1 MTSIVIATNNSGKFA
16 EFQTL
21 LAPLHCISQ
30 TAFKVVPPE
39 ETGLSFIENAIQKAR
54 HACEVSQHPALADD
68 SGLVVPA
75 LSGKPGIYSARF
87 AGIDATDEE
96 NIAFLLHAMEDIP
109 EKHRGAYF
117 YCALAYVKT
126 PDDPTPLFAI
136 GTLHG
141 TVIKAPRGTHGF
153 GYDPI
158 VYIKDHHKTLAE
170 LPPEIKNGIS
180 HRAMALKTLQKELC
194 HA

>member
-21 LAPLHCISQ
+21 LAPLHCVSQ
-30 TAFKVVPPE
+30 TAFKIVPPE

-54 HACEVSQHPALADD
+54 HACEVSQQPSLADD

-96 NIAFLLHAMEDIP
+96 NIAFLLQAMADIP
-109 EKHRGAYF
+109 EKQRNAYF
-117 YCALAYVKT
+117 YCALAFVKT

-136 GTLHG
+136 GKLHG
-141 TVIKAPRGTHGF
+141 SIIKAPQGTHGF

-158 VYIKDHHKTLAE
+158 FYIKSHQKTLAE
-170 LPPEIKNGIS
+170 LSPEIKNAIS
-180 HRAMALKTLQKELC
+180 HRAIALKTLQKELC